1 MITEDALIL
10 LLTRI
15 ETLAARAD
23 RAEREERRLE
33 RERDDLRSRL
43 LVAQE
48 GNRRRDRDMKA
59 AEAKVCE
66 WAEYASQLRSAI
78 TAVAPNAVRKKT
90 IVLPD
95 MPAPLETE
103 IPF

>member
-1 MITEDALIL
+1 MVRDV
-10 LLTRI
+10 
-15 ETLAARAD
+15 LAAVLDRLEKAAAD
-23 RAEREERRLE
+23 RFTLEGAERRLE
-33 RERDDLRSRL
+33 IRCEDLALRL
-43 LVAQE
+43 STAQE

-59 AEAKVCE
+59 AEDKIGE

-78 TAVAPNAVRKKT
+78 NAIDPRALKRKR